1 MGELSTGKTEEEE
14 TMNQQASQP
23 IVLRSERLAVE
34 ISQPGDVYRG
44 TRFDW
49 TSFITQ
55 VTLDGQHT
63 FCTRESLKP
72 GHGTGGMGL
81 CSELCNEKLIGY
93 ADAQPGEA
101 FPKLGIGLLR
111 RPAADN
117 YSYLRTY
124 EIVQLFPVHL
134 DASADKLTI
143 EVEPIDCRGYAARLQ
158 KTLKVTGNWLEVA
171 YRMENTGSQPI
182 DTHEYAHNFICIDQ
196 QLMGPDYR
204 LHLPYPI
211 QMENVAAS
219 YRSLLPAVVRKVIP
233 HVLIDKLIDTLLG
246 QGLHALAIDGGD
258 MSFRFTPKTW
268 FFFRQA
274 AFHQS
279 ESYQWEIKHLA
290 KGIGLREYDDFPP
303 ARVAVWGEAHV
314 ISAEV
319 YIDIVLQP
327 GEVKTWSRR
336 YEFFAGD

>member
-1 MGELSTGKTEEEE
+1 MT
-14 TMNQQASQP
+14 QQASQP
-23 IVLRSERLAVE
+23 IVLRSDRLAVE
-34 ISQPGDVYRG
+34 FSQPGSVYRG

-49 TSFITQ
+49 TSFVTQ

-81 CSELCNEKLIGY
+81 CSEFGNEKPIGY
-93 ADAQPGEA
+93 ADAQPGES

-111 RPAADN
+111 RPAGDN
-117 YSYLRTY
+117 YSYLRNH
-124 EIVQLFPVHL
+124 EIVQLFPVHI
-134 DASADKLTI
+134 DAGPDRLTI

-158 KTLKVTGNWLEVA
+158 KTFKVTGNWLKVA
-171 YRMENTGSQPI
+171 YRLENTGSQPL
-182 DTHEYAHNFICIDQ
+182 DTHEYAHNFIAIDQ

-204 LHLPYPI
+204 LHFPYPI
-211 QMENVAAS
+211 QMENLGAS
-219 YRSLLPAVVRKVIP
+219 YRNLLPAVVRKIFP
-233 HVLIDKLIDTLLG
+233 RALLDKLIDILLS

-258 MSFRFTPKTW
+258 MSFHFTPKTW

-274 AFHQS
+274 AFSQS
-279 ESYQWEIKHLA
+279 ESYQWEIKHLPT
-290 KGIGLREYDDFPP
+290 GVGLREYDDFVP
-303 ARVAVWGEAHV
+303 AREAVWGEAHV

-319 YIDIVLQP
+319 YLNITLQP

-336 YEFFAGD
+336 YEFFSGG